1 MSRFNL
7 RRRLKARFTGQPARA
22 DEPTGIE
29 LTLVLPDG
37 SEHTVQTE
45 PHYTLVMASQTLD
58 TPIHTHCP
66 DGHCGGCRVRVVRNM
81 DALRPPSEAETA
93 LLDEHLGAD
102 RDPSVRLACHARLV
116 GTGAKIEVETV
127 WSLAEAMGLDDGCES
142 D

>member
-1 MSRFNL
+1 MSRFQL
-7 RRRLKARFTGQPARA
+7 RKRLKDRLLGRPAA
-22 DEPTGIE
+22 PAATETLD

-37 SEHTVQTE
+37 SEHTVQAE

-66 DGHCGGCRVRVVRNM
+66 DGHCGECQVRVLAGQ
-81 DALRPPSEAETA
+81 DALKPAAQAELD

-102 RDPSVRLACHARLV
+102 RDPSVRLACHARLLGSGARVEV
-116 GTGAKIEVETV
+116 GKV
-127 WSLAEAMGLDDGCES
+127 WSLAEAMGTTPCE